1 MKLIIAG
8 GRDFDNYKLLENEVT
23 NFICEH
29 GYGRDIHNPELLQI
43 VVGGARGA
51 DSLGKEFAQRNLISY
66 KLFKPDWD
74 GLGKRAGFVRNQEMG
89 DYATHLIVFWDG
101 VSRGT
106 KHMLDYATKKGLVV
120 KVVKY

>member
-29 GYGRDIHNPELLQI
+29 GYGRDIHNLELLQI

-66 KLFKPDWD
+66 KLFKRKNKGF
-74 GLGKRAGFVRNQEMG
+74 GLRYKWSDNIS
-89 DYATHLIVFWDG
+89 TH
-101 VSRGT
+101 
-106 KHMLDYATKKGLVV
+106 
-120 KVVKY
+120 